1 MIYNWILDN
10 IKGDKWIWI
19 IALLLSTISILVVY
33 SATGSLAYQ
42 RMGGNTEYYL
52 FKHFFLIALSFVAM
66 WFTHKIDYKYFSKI
80 STIALYVCV
89 PLLLLTW
96 KFGLNINDA
105 SRWIK
110 IPILNQAFQPSD
122 LAKLSLIVYLSS
134 YLSKHQMN
142 IQNIKESLIFPLIWI
157 SVICLLIALTNFSS
171 AILLLFTCLI
181 LLFISR
187 VPFKYLLMLSVI
199 AILAGS
205 IALFVGQRGKTV
217 ISRFENF
224 VDNKNIPFQ
233 LEQAYIAVSTG
244 GIFGKGPGK
253 SNQKNFLPQSYSDF
267 IYAIVI
273 EEYGLITG
281 FLVLILYILLLYR
294 GLVTLINSER
304 AFGGLLSAGLSFAL
318 VIQAMINMCVVVGLL
333 PVTGLT
339 LPLISMGGTSQLF
352 TGITLGIILSVSRYN
367 DDENNNELAYDKVI

>member
-1 MIYNWILDN
+1 MIYKWISNN

-19 IALLLSTISILVVY
+19 IALSLSTVSILVVY

-42 RMGGNTEYYL
+42 KMGGNTEYYL

-80 STIALYVCV
+80 STIALYACV
-89 PLLLLTW
+89 PLLLFTW

-105 SRWIK
+105 SRWIN

-134 YLSKHQMN
+134 YLSKHQMD

-199 AILAGS
+199 AVLAGS
-205 IALFVGQRGKTV
+205 ISLFVGQRGKTV

-224 VDNKNIPFQ
+224 ADNKNIPFQ

-318 VIQAMINMCVVVGLL
+318 VIQAIINMCVVVGLL

>member
-1 MIYNWILDN
+1 MIYNWILNN

-19 IALLLSTISILVVY
+19 IAMILSVLSLLVVY

-42 RMGGNTEYYL
+42 KMQGNTEYYL
-52 FKHFFLIALSFVAM
+52 FKHFFLILLSFFAM
-66 WFTHKIDYKYFSKI
+66 WFTHRIDYKYFSKI
-80 STIALYVCV
+80 SIMALYACI
-89 PLLLLTW
+89 PLLLFTW

-105 SRWIK
+105 SRWIN

-122 LAKLSLIVYLSS
+122 LAKVSLIVYLSS

-142 IQNIKESLIFPLIWI
+142 IENIKETLIFPLIWV

-171 AILLLFTCLI
+171 AILLLVTCLI

-187 VPFKYLLMLSVI
+187 VPIKYVMALIICSVF
-199 AILAGS
+199 AGS
-205 IALFVGQRGKTV
+205 IAMFIGQRGNTV
-217 ISRFENF
+217 LSRFENF
-224 VDNKNIPFQ
+224 IDNKDTPFQ

-244 GIFGKGPGK
+244 GIFGKGPGQ

-267 IYAIVI
+267 IYAIII

-281 FLVLILYILLLYR
+281 IFVIVLYLILLYR

-318 VIQAMINMCVVVGLL
+318 VIQAIINMSVVVGLL

-352 TGITLGIILSVSRYN
+352 TGITLGVILSVSRYN
-367 DDENNNELAYDKVI
+367 DDENNNELVYEKII

>member
-1 MIYNWILDN
+1 MIYRWILEN
-10 IKGDKWIWI
+10 IKGDRWIWF
-19 IALLLSTISILVVY
+19 IALSLSILSLLVVY

-42 RMGGNTEYYL
+42 KMQGNTEYYL
-52 FKHFFLIALSFVAM
+52 FKHFFLILLSFVAM
-66 WFTHKIDYKYFSKI
+66 WFTHKIDYKYFSQISKI
-80 STIALYVCV
+80 CLYACI
-89 PLLLLTW
+89 PLLLFTW

-105 SRWIK
+105 SRWIN

-142 IQNIKESLIFPLIWI
+142 IQNIKETLIFPLIWI
-157 SVICLLIALTNFSS
+157 SIICLLIALTNFSS
-171 AILLLFTCLI
+171 SVLLFVTCII

-187 VPFKYLLMLSVI
+187 VPIKYLSVLLI
-199 AILAGS
+199 SFVFAGS
-205 IALFVGQRGKTV
+205 IAMFIGQRGQTV

-224 VDNKNIPFQ
+224 IEKKEIPFQ
-233 LEQAYIAVSTG
+233 LKQAYIAVSTG
-244 GIFGKGPGK
+244 GLFGKGPGK

-267 IYAIVI
+267 IYAIII

-281 FLVLILYILLLYR
+281 LFVLILYLFLLYR
-294 GLVTLINSER
+294 GLVTLMKSER

-318 VIQAMINMCVVVGLL
+318 VIQAIINMCVVVGLL

-339 LPLISMGGTSQLF
+339 LPLVSMGGTSQLF

-367 DDENNNELAYDKVI
+367 EDENNNNLVYDKII

>member
-1 MIYNWILDN
+1 MIYKWISNN

-19 IALLLSTISILVVY
+19 IALSLSTVSILVVY

-42 RMGGNTEYYL
+42 KMGGNTEYYL

-80 STIALYVCV
+80 STIALYACV
-89 PLLLLTW
+89 PLLLFTW

-105 SRWIK
+105 SRWIN

-134 YLSKHQMN
+134 YLSKHQMD

-187 VPFKYLLMLSVI
+187 VPFKYLLMLSII
-199 AILAGS
+199 AVLAGS
-205 IALFVGQRGKTV
+205 ISLFVGQRGKTV